1 MAIVDTVRGRLARFN
16 PPHRG
21 LRDNGSGG
29 GDRNYR
35 ARLLD
40 VAGAVL
46 RGIGIA
52 GVALIG
58 ISLLLARTLAPVAR
72 RWLRVLWRLT
82 TNFAVFFSTRVVPV
96 SARFSMRAA
105 SAGWRHLPAAI
116 MVMRI
121 PVLICCL
128 ALLGWAA
135 SIEMRTSHLQAD
147 LFTRL
152 DHDINFT
159 VPAGPSDAIAFPK
172 DGPYDERLGY
182 AELPKF
188 TAALLAHRYAI
199 DSQAKWS
206 PGLMHFV
213 DLGGFPIYH
222 EKDSAGLRIFD
233 RSGAQVYGAQY
244 PGRTYPD
251 FASVPPLVANSL
263 SFVEDRYLLDPSE
276 PDQNPAIEWKRF
288 GLAVGGRIAGLV
300 APGMHVG
307 GGSTLATQIEKFR
320 HSTMGSRGGI
330 GEKIAADAD
339 RLGAH
344 VLCRRPG
351 DAGAPPANP
360 DDVSQ
365 FDAAR
370 LRCRA
375 MAK

>member
-46 RGIGIA
+46 RGVGIA

-147 LFTRL
+147 LFTLSYFVSEVYSL
-152 DHDINFT
+152 DVDGSGT
-159 VPAGPSDAIAFPK
+159 VTAFWQELFRSAKPGAMFIYTDNGSDRFNN
-172 DGPYDERLGY
+172 YFRRQCE
-182 AELPKF
+182 
-188 TAALLAHRYAI
+188 
-199 DSQAKWS
+199 
-206 PGLMHFV
+206 
-213 DLGGFPIYH
+213 
-222 EKDSAGLRIFD
+222 
-233 RSGAQVYGAQY
+233 
-244 PGRTYPD
+244 
-251 FASVPPLVANSL
+251 ASKLK
-263 SFVEDRYLLDPSE
+263 
-276 PDQNPAIEWKRF
+276 Q
-288 GLAVGGRIAGLV
+288 
-300 APGMHVG
+300 
-307 GGSTLATQIEKFR
+307 
-320 HSTMGSRGGI
+320 
-330 GEKIAADAD
+330 
-339 RLGAH
+339 
-344 VLCRRPG
+344 VLCRDNIGITPSYTEQKSELAEYSNKF
-351 DAGAPPANP
+351 DHNP
-360 DDVSQ
+360 KIKSTMT
-365 FDAAR
+365 
-370 LRCRA
+370 LRALR
-375 MAK
+375 KG